1 MAACSL
7 HFPETYPQLY
17 KNARTERIASDVQNE
32 KLAAASRLES
42 YNELLA
48 YAPETAA
55 KLRSLIKKIEAD
67 KRTYDAKMLRLKI
80 KNETE
85 RKRQAKSQGVSI
97 GMSKQQVLESSWGKP
112 KDINRTVTAYGTNEQ
127 CVYDG
132 GYLYFDG
139 DLLTTVQN

>member
-1 MAACSL
+1 
-7 HFPETYPQLY
+7 
-17 KNARTERIASDVQNE
+17 
-32 KLAAASRLES
+32 
-42 YNELLA
+42 
-48 YAPETAA
+48 
-55 KLRSLIKKIEAD
+55 
-67 KRTYDAKMLRLKI
+67 MLRLKI

-127 CVYDG
+127 WVYDG